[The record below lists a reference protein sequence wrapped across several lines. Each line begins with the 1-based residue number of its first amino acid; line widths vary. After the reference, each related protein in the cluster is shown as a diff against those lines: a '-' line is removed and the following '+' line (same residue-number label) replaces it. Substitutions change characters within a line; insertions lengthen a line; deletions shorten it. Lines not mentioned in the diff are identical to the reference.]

1 MKNKEEKVEFNSFP
15 TRFVPKGRKELEK
28 MSKKIIIIITI
39 ISVIIVLTI
48 ASILGYNNGL
58 KPVNKDNNKAEIVE
72 IEQGTRTEGIINLLK
87 EKKLIRSSLATK
99 IYIKLNK
106 VKNLQA
112 GKYELNQS
120 MPLSEILKKIS
131 SGEIYD
137 ESVKITFKEGKNMR
151 WIAKTIAEKTNNT
164 EEDVFNLLKDETY
177 IDSLIQ
183 KYWFLSDTIKDQNI
197 YYALEGYLYPDTY
210 KFENANVSVKT
221 IFNIILNN
229 TDKVLSDYKQE
240 IENKKISVHNLLTIA
255 SIIELEGKDSDSRA
269 GISSVIYNRLK
280 SNMSLGSDVT
290 TYYAM
295 QVDMGERNLYSSE
308 LKTSNPYNTRG
319 PNMNGKLPIGPIA
332 NPSEESIKAALNP
345 SQTNYLYF
353 VADSN
358 GKIYFAKT
366 YQEHQNIIKE
376 LQKQG
381 LWYEYS
387 E

>member
-1 MKNKEEKVEFNSFP
+1 
-15 TRFVPKGRKELEK
+15 

-39 ISVIIVLTI
+39 IFAIIVLTI

-58 KPVNKDNNKAEIVE
+58 KPVNTENKESNIIE
-72 IEQGTRTEGIINLLK
+72 IEQGTRTEGIIKQLK
-87 EKKLIRSSLATK
+87 EQKLIRSSLATK

-120 MPLSEILKKIS
+120 MSLSEIIKKIS

-151 WIAKTIAEKTNNT
+151 WFAKTIAEKTNNT

-177 IDSLIQ
+177 IDSLIE
-183 KYWFLSDTIKDQNI
+183 KYWFLSDTIKNQNI
-197 YYALEGYLYPDTY
+197 YYPLEGYLYPDTY
-210 KFENANVSVKT
+210 KLENANVSVKT

-229 TDKVLSDYKQE
+229 TDKVLSQYKQE
-240 IENKKISVHNLLTIA
+240 IENKKISIHNLLTIA
-255 SIIELEGKDSDSRA
+255 SIVELEGRDYDSRA
-269 GISSVIYNRLK
+269 GISSVIYNRLR

-319 PNMNGKLPIGPIA
+319 PNMNGKLPIGPISSVSK
-332 NPSEESIKAALNP
+332 NSIEAALMPND
-345 SQTNYLYF
+345 TDYFFF
-353 VADSN
+353 VADKN
-358 GKIYFAKT
+358 GKLYFTKT
-366 YQEHQNIIKE
+366 SSEHNNIVNKLKNDE
-376 LQKQG
+376 MWL
-381 LWYEYS
+381 EY
-387 E
+387 

>member
-1 MKNKEEKVEFNSFP
+1 
-15 TRFVPKGRKELEK
+15 
-28 MSKKIIIIITI
+28 MSKKIIILITI

-131 SGEIYD
+131 SGEIFD

-183 KYWFLSDTIKDQNI
+183 KYWFLSNTIKDQNI

>member
-1 MKNKEEKVEFNSFP
+1 
-15 TRFVPKGRKELEK
+15 
-28 MSKKIIIIITI
+28 MSKKLIIIITI
-39 ISVIIVLTI
+39 ISVFIFLIIS
-48 ASILGYNNGL
+48 SILGYNNGL
-58 KPVNKDNNKAEIVE
+58 KPVNKENNKAEIIE
-72 IEQGTRTEGIINLLK
+72 IEQGTRTEGIISLLK
-87 EKKLIRSSLATK
+87 EKNLIRSSLATK

-106 VKNLQA
+106 IKSLQA

-120 MPLSEILKKIS
+120 MQLSEILKKIS

-137 ESVKITFKEGKNMR
+137 ETVKITFKEGKNMR
-151 WIAKTIAEKTNNT
+151 WIAKTIAEKTKNT

-177 IDSLIQ
+177 INSLIE
-183 KYWFLSDTIKDQNI
+183 KYWFLTDTIKDQNI
-197 YYALEGYLYPDTY
+197 YYPLEGYLYPDTY
-210 KFENANVSVKT
+210 IFENANVSVKT

-229 TDKVLSDYKQE
+229 TDKVLSKYKQE
-240 IENKKISVHNLLTIA
+240 METKRISVHNLLTIA
-255 SIIELEGKDSDSRA
+255 SIVELEGRDTDSRA
-269 GISSVIYNRLK
+269 GISSVIYNRLRT
-280 SNMSLGSDVT
+280 NMSLGSDVT

-319 PNMNGKLPIGPIA
+319 PNMNGKLPVGPIA
-332 NPSEESIKAALNP
+332 NPSEESINAALNP

-381 LWYEYS
+381 LWYQYS

>member
-1 MKNKEEKVEFNSFP
+1 
-15 TRFVPKGRKELEK
+15 
-28 MSKKIIIIITI
+28 
-39 ISVIIVLTI
+39 
-48 ASILGYNNGL
+48 
-58 KPVNKDNNKAEIVE
+58 
-72 IEQGTRTEGIINLLK
+72 
-87 EKKLIRSSLATK
+87 
-99 IYIKLNK
+99 
-106 VKNLQA
+106 
-112 GKYELNQS
+112 
-120 MPLSEILKKIS
+120 
-131 SGEIYD
+131 
-137 ESVKITFKEGKNMR
+137 
-151 WIAKTIAEKTNNT
+151 
-164 EEDVFNLLKDETY
+164 
-177 IDSLIQ
+177 
-183 KYWFLSDTIKDQNI
+183 
-197 YYALEGYLYPDTY
+197 
-210 KFENANVSVKT
+210 
-221 IFNIILNN
+221 
-229 TDKVLSDYKQE
+229 
-240 IENKKISVHNLLTIA
+240 
-255 SIIELEGKDSDSRA
+255 
-269 GISSVIYNRLK
+269 
-280 SNMSLGSDVT
+280 MSLGSDVT

>member
-1 MKNKEEKVEFNSFP
+1 
-15 TRFVPKGRKELEK
+15 

-39 ISVIIVLTI
+39 IFAIIVLTI

-58 KPVNKDNNKAEIVE
+58 KPVNTENKESNIIE
-72 IEQGTRTEGIINLLK
+72 IEQGTRTEGIIKQLK
-87 EKKLIRSSLATK
+87 EQKLIRSSLATK

-120 MPLSEILKKIS
+120 MSLSEIIKKIS

-151 WIAKTIAEKTNNT
+151 WFAKTIAEKTNNT

-177 IDSLIQ
+177 IDSLIE
-183 KYWFLSDTIKDQNI
+183 KYWFLSDTIKNQNI
-197 YYALEGYLYPDTY
+197 YYPLEGYLYPDTY

-229 TDKVLSDYKQE
+229 TDKVLNKYKAQIESSGRSVNE
-240 IENKKISVHNLLTIA
+240 ILTIA
-255 SIIELEGKDSDSRA
+255 SIIELEGNDEESRY
-269 GISSVIYNRLK
+269 GISSVIYNRLRT
-280 SNMSLGSDVT
+280 NMSLGSDVT

-308 LKTSNPYNTRG
+308 IKTSNPYNTRG

-332 NPSEESIKAALNP
+332 NPSEESIKATLNP
-345 SQTNYLYF
+345 SQSNYLYF

-381 LWYEYS
+381 LWYQYS